1 MAILLID
8 IGNTRIKWA
17 DCEHHL
23 GQLQAEVHKTIVDKS
38 AFFEKLWGPLPRPSA
53 VWVANV
59 AGTEIA
65 EKLNNWIQQRW
76 QLTVNWVSSAQH
88 QCGIVNDYDY
98 PEQLG
103 VDRWLAVLAARQ
115 LVPTNQVCVVDC
127 GTAVTLDVLTQN
139 HYIGGLIV
147 PGRIAMQQALLKQTD
162 ALASLLQQ
170 PATQVNLLATNTTDG
185 IQWGSL
191 YAIVGLIRH
200 LLEQLQQ
207 QVPETTLL
215 LTGGGAFE
223 LLPYLPETTRYVPEL
238 VLHGLWTVAN
248 TSCGYNHVEFND
260 EKA

>member
-17 DCEHHL
+17 EYNDCL
-23 GQLQAEVHKTIVDKS
+23 GQLQAEVHQPIVDKF
-38 AFFEKLWGPLPRPSA
+38 AFFEKIWATLPKPSA

-59 AGTEIA
+59 AGVEIA
-65 EKLNNWIQQRW
+65 EKLNSWIQQRW
-76 QLTVNWVSSAQH
+76 QLTANWVSSTKY
-88 QCGIVNDYDY
+88 QCGIINDYDY

-147 PGRIAMQQALLKQTD
+147 PGRATMQQALLKQTD
-162 ALASLLQQ
+162 ALANLLQQ

-200 LLEQLQQ
+200 LLEQLQR

-215 LTGGGAFE
+215 LTGGGAFD
-223 LLPYLPETTRYVPEL
+223 LLPYLPETTRYEPEL

-248 TSCGYNHVEFND
+248 TSCEYNSLN
-260 EKA
+260 